1 MRASNIPLVW
11 LTMIFMATTVSTSG
25 LAQQT
30 TDRAQSPYSVE
41 LPTTNQTSPLA
52 RFNIE
57 LSPGNAKPGE
67 IVTLKI
73 NASVAKSWHIYP
85 IASSD
90 KAAEAKGMP
99 TVIEFNPRG
108 LEPVDKA
115 FIQNERTPDS
125 GYFEGE
131 FGWIRKYRVSENANA
146 YSGSGSVKY
155 QACDDSKCVPPKTLD
170 FRIGIASDNEAVKTK
185 SKSAQP
191 LANTIKLITEPCQL
205 TRPQAKFA
213 MDGISI
219 FSMPNMDPDPLVKK
233 CEIEVQGKKINIYLP
248 KAESYSIENTDSDNT
263 KFGNTSTY
271 ISIDQNSNGKLEESE
286 STPANLPVRIL
297 DTMYSVVAIAKDGS
311 SISLVQTDGPLHG
324 VVVNRRCPEFSFAS
338 VNGET
343 ISDKSILGK
352 VTVLDIWA
360 VT

>member
-25 LAQQT
+25 SAQQT

-155 QACDDSKCVPPKTLD
+155 QACDASKCVPPKALKLLS
-170 FRIGIASDNEAVKTK
+170 ASW
-185 SKSAQP
+185 
-191 LANTIKLITEPCQL
+191 
-205 TRPQAKFA
+205 R
-213 MDGISI
+213 
-219 FSMPNMDPDPLVKK
+219 
-233 CEIEVQGKKINIYLP
+233 
-248 KAESYSIENTDSDNT
+248 
-263 KFGNTSTY
+263 
-271 ISIDQNSNGKLEESE
+271 
-286 STPANLPVRIL
+286 
-297 DTMYSVVAIAKDGS
+297 
-311 SISLVQTDGPLHG
+311 
-324 VVVNRRCPEFSFAS
+324 
-338 VNGET
+338 
-343 ISDKSILGK
+343 
-352 VTVLDIWA
+352 
-360 VT
+360 